1 MPRMKHNRAK
11 PNRARAA
18 KRRPH
23 AVVVGAGA
31 FGGWTALHLVEL
43 GARVTLVDAWGA
55 GHLRGTSSDESR
67 IIRCGY
73 GGKDVYSRW
82 AWRAR
87 TLWQRYERAW
97 HTHLFVPSGVLWLI
111 AEEDDYTRSS
121 IAGLDRLKIPYQRL
135 ALADVERRFPQ
146 FSAEGLRFAYFEPKA
161 GFLRARAATRAV
173 TEAVAHE
180 GGRVITAEAT
190 EPTATGPRLKAL
202 ALRTGDAIEAD
213 HFVFAC
219 GPWLPQLFPALLG
232 RRILP
237 TKQEV
242 FYFGPPAG
250 DARFDAPGLPA
261 WIEPNSSFYGISA
274 DSARGVKIAD
284 DRSGLPFDPTHGER
298 DPSPQALHEAR
309 AYLERRLPGMRGAP
323 LVESRVCQYERT
335 PDSHLVL
342 DRHPR
347 YENVW
352 LVGGGSGHGFK
363 LGPALGEFVARQ
375 VLHRKAE
382 AILPQMRLGA
392 CAWPDLT
399 ARPATR
405 SF

>member
-1 MPRMKHNRAK
+1 MARPKPKARAK
-11 PNRARAA
+11 KRRAA
-18 KRRPH
+18 SPPEV
-23 AVVVGAGA
+23 AVIGAGA
-31 FGGWTALHLVEL
+31 FGGWTALHLLEL

-73 GGKDVYSRW
+73 GGKDIYSRW

-97 HTHLFVPSGVLWLI
+97 RTQLFIPSGGLWLI
-111 AEEDDYTRSS
+111 AEEDDYTRAS
-121 IAGLDRLKIPYQRL
+121 IAGLDRLKTPYQRL
-135 ALADVERRFPQ
+135 TLADIARRFPQ
-146 FSAEGLRFAYFEPKA
+146 FSTEGLRFAYFEPKA

-173 TEAVAHE
+173 AAAVERE
-180 GGRVITAEAT
+180 GGRVLTAEALA
-190 EPTATGPRLKAL
+190 PDAAGPQLKKL
-202 ALRTGDAIEAD
+202 GLRGGASIEAE

-250 DARFDAPGLPA
+250 DSRFDAPGLPA

-284 DRSGLPFDPTHGER
+284 DRSGPPFDPTHGER
-298 DPSPQALHEAR
+298 DPSPQALHDAR

-342 DRHPR
+342 DRHPQ
-347 YENVW
+347 YENAW

-363 LGPALGEFVARQ
+363 LGPALGELVARQ
-375 VLHRKAE
+375 ILGKRTE
-382 AILPQMRLGA
+382 PILPQMRLSA
-392 CAWPDLT
+392 STWPDLT

>member
-1 MPRMKHNRAK
+1 MNQ
-11 PNRARAA
+11 RAR
-18 KRRPH
+18 KRRSKTSPP
-23 AVVVGAGA
+23 AVVVVGAGA
-31 FGGWTALHLVEL
+31 FGGWTALHLLEL
-43 GARVTLVDAWGA
+43 GARVTLLDAWGA

-73 GGKDVYSRW
+73 GGKDIYSRW

-87 TLWQRYERAW
+87 TLWQRCERAW
-97 HTHLFVPSGVLWLI
+97 RTQLFVPSGVLWLI
-111 AEEDDYTRSS
+111 AEEDDYTRGS
-121 IAGLDRLKIPYQRL
+121 ITGLDRLKIPYQRL
-135 ALADVERRFPQ
+135 TLSELRSRFPQ
-146 FSAEGLRFAYFEPKA
+146 FSTEGLRFAYFEPKA
-161 GFLRARAATRAV
+161 GFLRARVATRAV
-173 TEAVAHE
+173 AEAVERSGGRVLLAEAVAPE
-180 GGRVITAEAT
+180 VVGS
-190 EPTATGPRLKAL
+190 RLKRL
-202 ALRTGDAIEAD
+202 ALRSGDTLDAA

-250 DARFDAPGLPA
+250 DARFNAPGLPA

-274 DSARGVKIAD
+274 DAARGVKIAD
-284 DRSGLPFDPTHGER
+284 DRSGPPFDPTYGER
-298 DPSPQALHEAR
+298 DPSPEALRAAR
-309 AYLERRLPGMRGAP
+309 EYLERRLPGLRGAP

-342 DRHPR
+342 DRHPQ

-363 LGPALGEFVARQ
+363 LGPALGEVVARH
-375 VLHRKAE
+375 VLGKKAE
-382 AILPQMRLGA
+382 PLLPQMRLGA
-392 CAWPDLT
+392 SAWPDLT

>member
-1 MPRMKHNRAK
+1 M
-11 PNRARAA
+11 AR
-18 KRRPH
+18 KRRKSVKAAHKH
-23 AVVVGAGA
+23 AAARPEVVVVGAGA
-31 FGGWTALHLVEL
+31 FGGWTALHLLEL
-43 GARVTLVDAWGA
+43 GAHVTLVDAWGA

-73 GGKDVYSRW
+73 GGKDIYSRW

-97 HTHLFVPSGVLWLI
+97 RMQLFVPSGVLWLI

-121 IAGLDRLKIPYQRL
+121 IAGLDRLKIPYRRL
-135 ALADVERRFPQ
+135 AMAEVTRRFPQ
-146 FSAEGLRFAYFEPKA
+146 FSTEGLRFAYFEPKA
-161 GFLRARAATRAV
+161 GFLRARVATRAV
-173 TEAVAHE
+173 AEAAGRE
-180 GGRVITAEAT
+180 GGRLLVADAM
-190 EPTATGPRLKAL
+190 EPAATGPRLKRL
-202 ALRTGDAIEAD
+202 VLRSGDALTAE

-242 FYFGPPAG
+242 FYFGPPPG
-250 DARFDAPGLPA
+250 DAQFDAPAMPA
-261 WIEPNSSFYGISA
+261 WIEPDSSFYGISA

-284 DRSGLPFDPTHGER
+284 DRSGPPFDPTRGER
-298 DPSPQALHEAR
+298 DPSPQALREAR
-309 AYLERRLPGMRGAP
+309 AYLERRLPGLRGAP

-342 DRHPR
+342 DRHPQ

-375 VLHRKAE
+375 VLGRKAE
-382 AILPQMRLGA
+382 PIQPQMRLGA
-392 CAWPDLT
+392 CAWPDLA

>member
-1 MPRMKHNRAK
+1 MARTKRKSAKASRKRADL
-11 PNRARAA
+11 
-18 KRRPH
+18 RPH
-23 AVVVGAGA
+23 VAVIGAGA
-31 FGGWTALHLVEL
+31 FGGWTALHLLEL

-73 GGKDVYSRW
+73 GGKDIYSRW

-97 HTHLFVPSGVLWLI
+97 RTQFFVPSGVLWLI
-111 AEEDDYTRSS
+111 AEEDDYTRLS

-135 ALADVERRFPQ
+135 TLSDIARRFPQ
-146 FSAEGLRFAYFEPKA
+146 FSSAGLRLAYFEPQA
-161 GFLRARAATRAV
+161 GFLRARVATRAV
-173 TEAVAHE
+173 AEAVAQA
-180 GGRVITAEAT
+180 GGRVLLAEAVA
-190 EPTATGPRLKAL
+190 PDGAGPRFKRL
-202 ALRTGDAIEAD
+202 ALRSGDTLEAEQ
-213 HFVFAC
+213 FVFAC

-232 RRILP
+232 RRVLP
-237 TKQEV
+237 TRQEV
-242 FYFGPPAG
+242 FYFGPSAG

-274 DSARGVKIAD
+274 DAARGVKIAD
-284 DRSGLPFDPTHGER
+284 DRSGPAFDPTHGER
-298 DPSPQALHEAR
+298 DPSPQALREAR
-309 AYLERRLPGMRGAP
+309 AYLERRLPGLRGAP
-323 LVESRVCQYERT
+323 LTESRVCQYERT
-335 PDSHLVL
+335 PDSHLVI
-342 DRHPR
+342 DRHPQ

-363 LGPALGEFVARQ
+363 LGPALGEFVARK
-375 VLHRKAE
+375 VLNRRAE
-382 AILPQMRLGA
+382 PILPQMRLGA
-392 CAWPDLT
+392 SAWPDLT